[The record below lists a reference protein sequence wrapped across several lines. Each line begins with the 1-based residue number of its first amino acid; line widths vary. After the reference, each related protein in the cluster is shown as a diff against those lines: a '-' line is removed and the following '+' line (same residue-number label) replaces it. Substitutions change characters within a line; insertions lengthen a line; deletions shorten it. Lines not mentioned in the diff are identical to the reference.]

1 MKNLTLAELKQHC
14 KENGIKKYSS
24 LNKEELIKYIAK
36 HTKLTQKG
44 GNYSQLT
51 PEQITQLYYE
61 SLDFSTK
68 CKLYSNKLNLY
79 ANTYIALVHIIKGK
93 SAFQNIFLHNNGS
106 GIYQM
111 ILLLNDISR
120 GFFNFIEFNKIKEKE
135 RLDKLLYQRKITTI
149 EYNTSIDSIITYIKD
164 IYKVAILTNNDL
176 LKDDICKVY
185 DYWAKVCS
193 SKLNKISRKFG
204 KLSNKLF
211 RWHTISDDTRQFM
224 IISQQKVKNIYN
236 SIETFK
242 KNHLNNI
249 YPYLINSE
257 VELFKDL
264 VSIIN
269 LKVTI
274 QISNPKNYLTI
285 EKYNANPINTI
296 QYIPINQ

>member
-1 MKNLTLAELKQHC
+1 MKKLTLVELKQYC
-14 KENGIKKYSS
+14 KESGIKKYST
-24 LNKEELIKYIAK
+24 LNKEELVNYIAK

-44 GNYSQLT
+44 GNHSQLT
-51 PEQITQLYYE
+51 PEQLTQYEIYYKF
-61 SLDFSTK
+61 LDFSIK

-93 SAFQNIFLHNNGS
+93 SSFQNIVLHNNGS

-120 GFFNFIEFNKIKEKE
+120 GFFNLIELNRREEKKKLDQRFITMI
-135 RLDKLLYQRKITTI
+135 Q
-149 EYNTSIDSIITYIKD
+149 YNTFIDSIITYIKD

-185 DYWAKVCS
+185 DYWAKSVCS
-193 SKLNKISRKFG
+193 SQLNKISRKFG

-211 RWHTISDDTRQFM
+211 GWHTISDDTRKFM
-224 IISQQKVKNIYN
+224 TISQQKVKNIYT

-264 VSIIN
+264 VSEIN
-269 LKVTI
+269 QKVTI
-274 QISNPKNYLTI
+274 LQLQDKVQTINLNDYLTI
-285 EKYNANPINTI
+285 EKTI
-296 QYIPINQ
+296 